1 MVSNAREDLPD
12 PEGPVKTT
20 SWCRGISTERLARL
34 CCRAPRIRSH
44 STGRI
49 TGGPDGAPGS
59 GLGSRDGG
67 RIDVDATIAFI
78 EANLAVG
85 ESEEGVIATHA
96 DVGASMEAGAALA
109 DDNGSCGNGFAT
121 EAFDAESLTAAIA
134 SVAGRSLSF
143 LMGHFRVLPLFTD
156 GNLLNFYFGTGLAM
170 AHSAVVTFATTV
182 FKGDDFGTAI
192 VNEDLGGDFSACN
205 DGLTDL
211 HIGIF
216 DHEKNIGELGGG
228 PRGCGEAFNFQ
239 GFAFD
244 DLVLFSSR
252 TNDGYFCHKGK
263 EYRNEGVWARRDFF

>member
-1 MVSNAREDLPD
+1 M
-12 PEGPVKTT
+12 
-20 SWCRGISTERLARL
+20 
-34 CCRAPRIRSH
+34 RSH
-44 STGRI
+44 STGRV
-49 TGGPDGAPGS
+49 TDGPDGAPKS

-109 DDNGSCGNGFAT
+109 DDNGSCGNGFAA

-170 AHSAVVTFATTV
+170 AHGAVVSFATTV
-182 FKGDDFGTAI
+182 FEGD
-192 VNEDLGGDFSACN
+192 DLGGAIVDEDF
-205 DGLTDL
+205 
-211 HIGIF
+211 
-216 DHEKNIGELGGG
+216 
-228 PRGCGEAFNFQ
+228 CG
-239 GFAFD
+239 
-244 DLVLFSSR
+244 
-252 TNDGYFCHKGK
+252 
-263 EYRNEGVWARRDFF
+263 DFGA